1 MPLMMAFTTHCW
13 KRRALSLLLLL
24 ACLWLPTLARAAEGI
39 GVRQAQLLETED
51 GTALDAEFEM
61 NLPGALVDVINRGV
75 AVYFVLEVDVSRP
88 RWYWLDERPVAF
100 QRVYK
105 LTYAPLTQQYRLQ
118 SGLYTQVFSR
128 FEDARRALSRVRSL
142 PVAERGALKR
152 SESYAAFL
160 RFRLDTSLLPKP
172 LQLSAIGSRDWALS
186 SDWQRLDLKR

>member
-1 MPLMMAFTTHCW
+1 MAFTTHCW